1 VQRGFVQR
9 VSSRSRRIEVVG
21 RRQANEDSTSLK
33 DGMGMGTSGF
43 MVAGWDVDSDDDII
57 CFRYITLLP
66 FDLDPRSVGSN
77 RSAISSKRK
86 RALSS

>member
-1 VQRGFVQR
+1 
-9 VSSRSRRIEVVG
+9 
-21 RRQANEDSTSLK
+21 
-33 DGMGMGTSGF
+33 MGMGTSGF
-43 MVAGWDVDSDDDII
+43 MVAGWDVEFDDDII

-77 RSAISSKRK
+77 KSAIFIKRK

>member
-1 VQRGFVQR
+1 
-9 VSSRSRRIEVVG
+9 
-21 RRQANEDSTSLK
+21 
-33 DGMGMGTSGF
+33 MGMGTSGF
-43 MVAGWDVDSDDDII
+43 MVAGWDVELDDDII

-77 RSAISSKRK
+77 KSAISSKRK